1 MDEMTVGIWDKD
13 EVPTLE
19 KVVVEAVADDISKVV
34 PGAVVMPVTELGEE
48 DEVIEGTT
56 IVTTVLI

>member
-1 MDEMTVGIWDKD
+1 M
-13 EVPTLE
+13 PTLE
-19 KVVVEAVADDISKVV
+19 KVVVEAVADDVSKVV

-48 DEVIEGTT
+48 DEVIVGTT

>member
-19 KVVVEAVADDISKVV
+19 KVVVEAVADNVSKVV
-34 PGAVVMPVTELGEE
+34 PGAVVMPVTGLGEE
-48 DEVIEGTT
+48 DEVIVGTT